1 MKANKIISSA
11 VTVSILLSGVYAAT
25 STKAT
30 PSTKTTAAE
39 KSKNIPKVWIDEKEL
54 GLRKTDLYTENTV
67 VPNGTNYNKEAPGM
81 SKKFDRA
88 YMNAPPMI
96 PHDISDLGEI
106 DKNNNACLGC
116 HMPDVASSLG
126 ATPIPK
132 SHFTSFR
139 PVVTVD
145 AKDNVKFFGNDMM
158 IKKDLEGNLW
168 QGRYNCTQCHAP
180 QTQGKLKVDSKF
192 KKDCSGVK
200 GKAHL
205 NKSFLIDE
213 IEIGV
218 KNAEGL

>member
-1 MKANKIISSA
+1 MKREMKIAVATIAIGLATVLFASSNEVA
-11 VTVSILLSGVYAAT
+11 D
-25 STKAT
+25 K
-30 PSTKTTAAE
+30 
-39 KSKNIPKVWIDEKEL
+39 DL
-54 GLRKTDLYTENTV
+54 GLAKVSVDADSGLVTKPFSYQGKD
-67 VPNGTNYNKEAPGM
+67 PGPGDKNKRIP
-81 SKKFDRA
+81 RA
-88 YMNAPPMI
+88 YDNAPPMI

-145 AKDNVKFFGNDMM
+145 AKDNVKFLGNDMM

-192 KKDCSGVK
+192 RKDCSGVG

>member
-145 AKDNVKFFGNDMM
+145 AKDNVKFLGNDMM

-192 KKDCSGVK
+192 RKDCSGVG

>member
-1 MKANKIISSA
+1 MKANKIISSVA
-11 VTVSILLSGVYAAT
+11 AISILLSGVYAAT
-25 STKAT
+25 STKVA
-30 PSTKTTAAE
+30 PSTKTAAAT
-39 KSKNIPKVWIDEKEL
+39 KAKTPAKVWIDEKEL
-54 GLRKTDLYTENTV
+54 GLRKTDLYTEDKVKPDT
-67 VPNGTNYNKEAPGM
+67 TNYYKEAPGM
-81 SKKFDRA
+81 SKIFDRA

-96 PHDISDLGEI
+96 PHDIDDLGEI

-145 AKDNVKFFGNDMM
+145 DKDNVKFLGNDMM

-180 QTQGKLKVDSKF
+180 QTQGKLKVESKF
-192 KKDCSGVK
+192 RKDCSGVG
-200 GKAHL
+200 GKEHL

-218 KNAEGL
+218 KNSNGL

>member
-11 VTVSILLSGVYAAT
+11 VAVSILLSGVYAAT
-25 STKAT
+25 T
-30 PSTKTTAAE
+30 TKTASKVKTTVAA
-39 KSKNIPKVWIDEKEL
+39 KTKVWIDEKEL
-54 GLRKTDLYTENTV
+54 GLRKTDLYTEDKVKPDT
-67 VPNGTNYNKEAPGM
+67 TNYYKEAPGM

-96 PHDISDLGEI
+96 PHDIDDLGEI

-180 QTQGKLKVDSKF
+180 QTQGKLKVESKF
-192 KKDCSGVK
+192 KKDCSGVG

-205 NKSFLIDE
+205 NKSFLLDE

-218 KNAEGL
+218 KNSEGL